1 MLGWGQRSGVVSFSV
16 LAVTLALLGVPAGG
30 PSAASVTVA
39 AAAPGGP
46 GVLSHFDLARKDCLG
61 TARNTGSQVWYT
73 VAGGVLSDVYSPTI
87 DNTNVETLQYVVT
100 DGRTF
105 TDLQSRDMTYTVRS
119 TDDSGMACRVTST
132 AKSGRYRLVSD
143 YVTDPARDAVV
154 VSTRLEPA
162 AGAPRDLQVF
172 VRYDAS
178 MNGNG
183 GGGADNGG
191 ADDALV
197 DAATTALVSSDPH
210 TVTNAANRDYAVPLF
225 GALRAD
231 RPFLAASSGFAGTAS
246 DGLTQLD
253 SDRAL
258 TTTYDEALD
267 GNVVQT
273 GRLDVGNDRRFTL
286 ALGFGTTAAEA
297 IDVAGQSAHSSF
309 SMTSAAYERTWR
321 DYDKGLR
328 QPPSTFPGLS
338 RSESD
343 RLRSS
348 YWLSANVLKA
358 SEDKTFPGA
367 VVASLA
373 SPWGQAVSAGDTPG
387 GNAVYFGSYR
397 EVFARDLY
405 ESFTGLLAAGDL
417 ETARATVRFLFER
430 QQLPDGRFPRNS
442 LVNGKP
448 APDTGGDQLDETAYP
463 ILMAYQAGLQHDVG
477 LWADHVRKA
486 ADFVVAHGPAFGSER
501 WEEQSGYSPSTI
513 AAEIAGLVAAG
524 RIADVNGDHAA
535 ARIYR
540 ATADH
545 FQRSI
550 KGWTV
555 TTTGPYATG
564 RYFIR
569 LSKNGDP
576 DEAVTYNLGNGGPSA
591 DQRAVVDAGFLEL
604 ARLGI
609 LPPDDADVQRSLP
622 VVDDT
627 IRRDTASGPGFYRYG
642 TATVGTEDGYGD
654 CYEPDATDCSPTGKP
669 WPTGNSGSGH
679 LWPVLS
685 GERAEQHLQAGDAA
699 TAARLLLGMQ
709 RFASGIGLV
718 PEQAWENPD
727 LPVSLFGSDPATAS
741 IGFVNGGAAGSASPL
756 TWAQAQQ
763 VRLTQS
769 LRGSQPVEQPGI
781 VRDRYQ
787 PTPPPAVPVTLTAPA
802 DGATVTTATV
812 DVTGSTTP
820 GATVDIASTATD
832 TGGATSVVTVQADAN
847 GAFSATVPS
856 PFGTSVITVAVTT
869 SGGGTGYARRTVVSD
884 FITGTTV
891 LDVTD
896 PSGDDAGPGTYA
908 YPTSADF
915 HAGAFDIE
923 RFQVIISGDDAVLRV
938 RTRDLSPTF
947 GSPLGAQLVDVFV
960 HTPGATTT
968 STAAP
973 FPSRNYAI
981 ADNSAWSR
989 RIEVQGSAS
998 PVFVDAAGQSLGT
1011 VSVSASQASRSITMF
1026 VPLAALGTP
1035 GPGWRFTV
1043 VLHGQDGFSPDQAR
1057 GFAPTPQPFL
1067 FGLCASSNVVS
1078 PICGIDPGAAPKAI
1092 DVITPAGVDQ
1102 SVELDPT
1109 VGPVRIEGVPVP

>member
-1 MLGWGQRSGVVSFSV
+1 MLGWRSRGGLFFLSV
-16 LAVTLALLGVPAGG
+16 LAVALALIAPVGS
-30 PSAASVTVA
+30 PSTAAVAASE
-39 AAAPGGP
+39 APGGP
-46 GVLSHFDLARKDCLG
+46 GALSHFDLARKDCLG
-61 TARNTGSQVWYT
+61 TARNTRSKVWYT
-73 VAGGVLSDVYSPTI
+73 VAGGVLSDVYGPTI
-87 DNTNVETLQYVVT
+87 DNTNLETLQYVVT

-119 TDDSGMACRVTST
+119 TDDSGMACEVTST
-132 AKSGRYRLVSD
+132 AKSGKYRLVSD

-162 AGAPRDLQVF
+162 KGAPDDLKVY

-178 MNGNG
+178 INGNG
-183 GGGADNGG
+183 GGGSINGG
-191 ADDALV
+191 ADDAVV
-197 DAATTALVSSDPH
+197 DSATTALVSSDPN

-231 RPFLAASSGFAGTAS
+231 RPFLAASSGFAGTTS

-253 SDRAL
+253 TDHAL
-258 TTTYDEALD
+258 ATTYAEALG

-273 GRLDVGNDRRFTL
+273 GQVDVGRDRRFTL

-297 IDVAGQSAHSSF
+297 IGVAGESAHASF
-309 SMTSAAYERTWR
+309 NRTSARYDATWR
-321 DYDKGLR
+321 DHDKRLR
-328 QPPSTFPGLS
+328 PPPSTFPGLS

-373 SPWGQAVSAGDTPG
+373 SPWGQAVSAGDSPG
-387 GNAVYFGSYR
+387 GHAVYFGSYR
-397 EVFARDLY
+397 EVFSRDLY
-405 ESFTGLLAAGDL
+405 EAFTGLLASGDL
-417 ETARATVRFLFER
+417 GTARATVRFLFEK
-430 QQLPDGRFPRNS
+430 QQLADGRFPRNS
-442 LVNGKP
+442 LVNGKQ
-448 APDTGGDQLDETAYP
+448 APDTGGDQLDESAYP
-463 ILMAYQAGLQHDVG
+463 ILMAYQAGLQHDRS
-477 LWADHVRKA
+477 LWTDHVRKA
-486 ADFVVAHGPAFGSER
+486 ADFVVAHGPSFGSER

-564 RYFIR
+564 TYFIR

-576 DEAVTYNLGNGGPSA
+576 NAAISYNLGNGGPTA

-604 ARLGI
+604 TRLGI
-609 LPPDDADVQRSLP
+609 LPPNDADVQRSLP
-622 VVDDT
+622 VVDGV

-642 TATVGTEDGYGD
+642 TVTPGTEDGYGD
-654 CYEPDATDCSPTGKP
+654 CYEPDDTNCSPTGKP

-685 GERAEQHLQAGDAA
+685 GERAEQQLQTGDAA
-699 TAARLLLGMQ
+699 TAAHLLLGMQ
-709 RFASGIGLV
+709 RFASGVGLV

-727 LPVSLFGSDPATAS
+727 LAASPFGADPATAS

-769 LRGSQPVEQPGI
+769 LRGSRPVEQPRI
-781 VRDRYQ
+781 VRERYQ
-787 PTPPPAVPVTLTAPA
+787 PSPPPAATVEVTAPA

-812 DVTGSTTP
+812 DFSGSTSP

-832 TGGATSVVTVQADAN
+832 AGGATSVVTVRADAS
-847 GAFSATVPS
+847 GAFSATLPT

-869 SGGGTGYARRTVVSD
+869 SGGATGYARRTVVSD
-884 FITGTTV
+884 FIAGTTV

-908 YPTSADF
+908 YPTSGDF
-915 HAGAFDIE
+915 HPGAFDIE
-923 RFQVIISGDDAVLRV
+923 RFQVIISGDDAVLRL

-947 GSPLGAQLVDVFV
+947 GSPLGAQLVDIYV
-960 HTPGATTT
+960 HTPDATTT
-968 STAAP
+968 STAPP
-973 FPSRNYAI
+973 FASRNYAI

-989 RIEVQGSAS
+989 RIEVQGFAG

-1011 VSVSASQASRSITMF
+1011 VSVSASQASRYITMF

-1035 GPGWRFTV
+1035 GPGWTFTV

-1057 GFAPTPQPFL
+1057 GFAPTPAPFL
-1067 FGLCASSNVVS
+1067 FGLCASTTVVS
-1078 PICGIDPGAAPKAI
+1078 PICGIDTGIAPKAI

-1102 SVELDPT
+1102 FAELDPT
-1109 VGPVRIEGVPVP
+1109 RGTVRIQGVAVP